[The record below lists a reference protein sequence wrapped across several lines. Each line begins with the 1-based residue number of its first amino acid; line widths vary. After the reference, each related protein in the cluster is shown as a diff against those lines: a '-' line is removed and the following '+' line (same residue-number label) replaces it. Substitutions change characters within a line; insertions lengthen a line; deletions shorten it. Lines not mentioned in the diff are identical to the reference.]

1 MKLASFSITTTTQ
14 QMPSLYSLTQRTV
27 ETDVCPPLNVNVN
40 DKLQQRQI
48 DDLVEPEGGQV

>member
-1 MKLASFSITTTTQ
+1 
-14 QMPSLYSLTQRTV
+14 MPSLYSLTQRTV

-48 DDLVEPEGGQV
+48 DDLVEPEGGQVWLLTNDQVT